1 MPAKKP
7 FPLTTFSDALS
18 FAQGISGLG
27 ADGPIKRLTLLDQ
40 LGKRPG
46 SSKTRDL
53 ITHSATYGLTK
64 GSSGAEFIELTADGK
79 VAVDGSDN
87 ARQRRKHFDLA
98 ISRIGPFRKVFD
110 RYKGKSMPK
119 PAFLKDA
126 LEQVGVASDDTDQAI
141 ATLQQNLE
149 FVGAITDVSGV
160 THIDMPS
167 FGSQRSVDD
176 GDPDGVGKGGTQGSN
191 ANRQPDDKG
200 HDKSGLRPPTTGP
213 HLHIDVQVHI
223 DSNATPELIDQIFK
237 SMATHL
243 YGNGLD

>member
-7 FPLTTFSDALS
+7 FPLTTFRDALS
-18 FAQGISGLG
+18 FAQGISSLG

-53 ITHSATYGLTK
+53 ITHSAAYGLTK
-64 GSSGAEFIELTADGK
+64 GNYSAEFIELTTDGQ
-79 VAVDGSDN
+79 VAVDGSN
-87 ARQRRKHFDLA
+87 TVRQRKKHFDLA
-98 ISRIGPFRKVFD
+98 ISRIAPFGQIFE

-119 PAFLKDA
+119 AALLKDA
-126 LEQVGVASDDTDQAI
+126 LEQTGIASGDTDQAI

-160 THIDMPS
+160 AHIDMPS
-167 FGSQRSVDD
+167 FGSQEAVNND
-176 GDPDGVGKGGTQGSN
+176 GGGAGKGDAPGGNADAQSKDKDPD
-191 ANRQPDDKG
+191 
-200 HDKSGLRPPTTGP
+200 KSEPRPSTNSP

-223 DSNATPELIDQIFK
+223 DSNASPEQIDQIFK